1 VFARLRA
8 RLAQE
13 DGMTLIELLTAMSIL
28 GLVMLGII
36 VMFVSGL
43 RAETDMNTRFQA
55 QQNARLA
62 LSSLRTEIGG
72 ACTITIGAV
81 TGETSGSQV
90 TLVLPNPNPNPAVNT
105 SACGAGTT
113 TVIWCA
119 ASANLAAPYALYRS
133 TGATCSSSSG
143 IKRASSLQCAGTP
156 TPPSTCTAVFVKTTS
171 ASMRP
176 AVTVTFPVEANLT
189 NNHGLY
195 TLSDTI
201 TALNAG
207 VNS

>member
-13 DGMTLIELLTAMSIL
+13 DGMTLAELLTTMSIL
-28 GLVMLGII
+28 GLVMTGIV
-36 VMFVSGL
+36 VMFGSGL
-43 RAETDMNTRFQA
+43 TAVADMNNRFQA
-55 QQNARLA
+55 QQNARIA

-72 ACTITIGAV
+72 ACTVTVGTV
-81 TGETSGSQV
+81 TGETAGSQV
-90 TLVLPNPNPNPAVNT
+90 TLVLPNGNPTAGAN
-105 SACGAGTT
+105 ACSSGTT

-119 ASANLAAPYALYRS
+119 ASANFAAPFALYRS
-133 TGATCSSSSG
+133 TSATCSSSSG
-143 IKRASSLQCAGTP
+143 VQQASSLKCAGTAAG
-156 TPPSTCTAVFVKTTS
+156 CTAVFVKTTS

-207 VNS
+207 VNT